1 MQEPHLLFFFQCYCC
16 PLRPPGHCSISDSAF
31 VLSLFID
38 PLPRSHSMIFGPIF
52 LPLLQSPCLD
62 LLLEPMNPVPSLQNQ
77 SLSLEPH
84 FCIPTPELT
93 RGSYREVSR
102 SAICNQGGGE
112 GNAQAHTDTS
122 NTMIKKRQN
131 GRKGSGLL
139 RSSRSSRRA
148 GEGRK
153 PRVHH
158 RFLIIFLHLWLHALD
173 PRNSNFS
180 AANPQHSKVEKKREK
195 RRKTETKPPPTSPA
209 RER

>member
-1 MQEPHLLFFFQCYCC
+1 
-16 PLRPPGHCSISDSAF
+16 
-31 VLSLFID
+31 
-38 PLPRSHSMIFGPIF
+38 
-52 LPLLQSPCLD
+52 
-62 LLLEPMNPVPSLQNQ
+62 MNPVPSLQNQ

-93 RGSYREVSR
+93 RGSYREVSGG
-102 SAICNQGGGE
+102 AICNQGGGRE

-122 NTMIKKRQN
+122 HTMIKKRQN

-139 RSSRSSRRA
+139 RSSRSA

-153 PRVHH
+153 PKVHH

-180 AANPQHSKVEKKREK
+180 AANLQHCKVEKKREK
-195 RRKTETKPPPTSPA
+195 KRKTEIGRA
-209 RER
+209 HV

>member
-1 MQEPHLLFFFQCYCC
+1 VQEPHLLFFFFQCCCC

-38 PLPRSHSMIFGPIF
+38 PLPQSHSMIFGPIF

-77 SLSLEPH
+77 SLFLEPH
-84 FCIPTPELT
+84 FCNPTPELT

-102 SAICNQGGGE
+102 AAICNQRGGGE

-139 RSSRSSRRA
+139 RSSSRSA

-180 AANPQHSKVEKKREK
+180 AANLQHCKVEKK
-195 RRKTETKPPPTSPA
+195 A
-209 RER
+209 